1 MNHKET
7 IFKIS
12 RGIVRFLFSLPRRVR
27 RFWRTLLVW
36 YRISRIY
43 HREGTKGLKRF
54 RRVRGVSKGNLRRKA
69 WRGPGSSQT
78 RPPFR

>member
-7 IFKIS
+7 IFKIT

-27 RFWRTLLVW
+27 RVWRTLLVW

-43 HREGTKGLKRF
+43 HRGGTEELKRF
-54 RRVRGVSKGNLRRKA
+54 RSVRGVSKDNLRRKS
-69 WRGPGSSQT
+69 WRESDNSRT